1 LGQKWQKTET
11 QRCLSR
17 LGRDTNRRLADR
29 KVAWLWK
36 KPFQILAEKNES
48 AVLSQ
53 IANQV
58 RTIFE
63 NTSGEN

>member
-1 LGQKWQKTET
+1 MAKNGNTNCVWPYTA
-11 QRCLSR
+11 
-17 LGRDTNRRLADR
+17 TNRRLADR

-53 IANQV
+53 IANEI
-58 RTIFE
+58 RTFFE
-63 NTSGEN
+63 NNFGEK